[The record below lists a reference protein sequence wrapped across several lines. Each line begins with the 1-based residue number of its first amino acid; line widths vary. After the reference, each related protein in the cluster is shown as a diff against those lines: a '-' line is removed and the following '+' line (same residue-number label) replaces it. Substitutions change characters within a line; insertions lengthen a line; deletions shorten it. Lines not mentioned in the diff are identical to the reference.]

1 MQAPARFE
9 GSRSPPTP
17 AFCHQRD
24 ELDALCSA
32 EVLRLQVAAFASLI
46 VGRRPGSRVQEVQ
59 AAVAQPCGDGQVES
73 GRAMHSPVRDIHIGR
88 PAAVAVPNSVLRQP
102 VLVRAGRQEARFF
115 NLRVQSSRL
124 GSGGQNG
131 TQAVVAL
138 SPVTPTRATKGVIA
152 KPIGHPIAE
161 RARSIRNSNR

>member
-1 MQAPARFE
+1 MPVQCR
-9 GSRSPPTP
+9 G
-17 AFCHQRD
+17 
-24 ELDALCSA
+24 L
-32 EVLRLQVAAFASLI
+32 AFASGC
-46 VGRRPGSRVQEVQ
+46 VCEPHSRPQARLQEVQ

-73 GRAMHSPVRDIHIGR
+73 RRAMHSPVRDIHIGR

-131 TQAVVAL
+131 TRL
-138 SPVTPTRATKGVIA
+138 WR
-152 KPIGHPIAE
+152 
-161 RARSIRNSNR
+161 